1 MTKKRIFKVRITNI
15 DMDFFI
21 SCSAFSIKI
30 HCSKQGKCTE
40 QIALDTCFYL
50 ASEQLNYTAF
60 DLPAECCEIDP
71 RLHSSSF
78 IKPQHTQSISY
89 NLKFSASRKSHIQSA
104 YHFECYIIF
113 SKNMRIIKSAM

>member
-1 MTKKRIFKVRITNI
+1 
-15 DMDFFI
+15 MDFFI

-50 ASEQLNYTAF
+50 ASEQLNDTAF

-78 IKPQHTQSISY
+78 IKPQHTQSIHVSY
-89 NLKFSASRKSHIQSA
+89 NLKFFCIAEIAHS
-104 YHFECYIIF
+104 ELF